1 MQGFPIG
8 GSRIRLSWGRSQ
20 CVYFS
25 NFCPLFMLTKS
36 SDKAAQAAAQAA
48 QAAALHSAYSAPPA
62 VGSLTQDQ
70 ALQLLQRLGIQYP
83 NPPAATY
90 NGNDAE
96 HSFMNSIYSQQG
108 LQEEIDPP
116 FAPRPEILRTQ
127 PNFSPFSP
135 DPNSLYTS
143 SESVKRDLN
152 PYLRFDSFPQPA
164 KPFSPGFFSH
174 SQDLKV
180 NTAVNVSESK
190 VSPASASIRPSSAS
204 RYTFAENTDPLALI
218 DGGHGRAGAPISRP
232 HSGQLVPP
240 ADKRE
245 PGPIHDLNGTLA
257 SLDLDRP
264 WRSPEVKGRP
274 FC

>member
-1 MQGFPIG
+1 M
-8 GSRIRLSWGRSQ
+8 
-20 CVYFS
+20 YFS
-25 NFCPLFMLTKS
+25 NFLTTVDAHNF

-48 QAAALHSAYSAPPA
+48 QAAALHSAYSAPPV

-108 LQEEIDPP
+108 LQVSNEEIDPS
-116 FAPRPEILRTQ
+116 FAPRPEVLRSQ

-143 SESVKRDLN
+143 SESVKRDPN
-152 PYLRFDSFPQPA
+152 PYLRFDSFSQPSKSFA
-164 KPFSPGFFSH
+164 PGYFSQ

-190 VSPASASIRPSSAS
+190 VSPASIRPSSAS

-232 HSGQLVPP
+232 HSGHLVPS

-245 PGPIHDLNGTLA
+245 PDPIHDLNGTLA

-264 WRSPEVKGRP
+264 WRSPEVKGKP